1 MNYGLT
7 RSVGFLI
14 AVGAA
19 APPVAMAQGAIVAV
33 EEENF
38 RAEPNG
44 VVLAELLE
52 GTPLVPGETRGRWRQ
67 ATLEAWIW
75 APSVRA
81 DDRNGHDL
89 AVSADGGENLR
100 ATPNGRRLGRA
111 REGMLLDR
119 LEVRDDWVRVRRT
132 AWIWEPSIRLTADPS
147 PPPARASTREFS
159 PAGAAAVVRS
169 SPGGD
174 TLARLH
180 PGASVEV
187 LERDGDWARVRVE
200 GWTFV
205 ASLGADTAGAGV
217 LTGITRE
224 ELQAEPDAYRGRL
237 LEWTVQYIAVQE
249 AERFRTDFL
258 PGERF
263 ILARGPGDDAGFVYV
278 AVPTELVDEVE
289 ALAPLQRIR
298 VLGRIRTAASAL
310 TGAPVLDLVEI
321 TGR

>member
-1 MNYGLT
+1 MNYGLA
-7 RSVGFLI
+7 RSVGILFAMG
-14 AVGAA
+14 AV
-19 APPVAMAQGAIVAV
+19 APPIAMAQGAIIAV
-33 EEENF
+33 EEENL
-38 RAEPNG
+38 RATPNG

-81 DDRNGHDL
+81 DDRQGHDL
-89 AVSADGGENLR
+89 AVSAEGGENLR

-119 LEVRDDWVRVRRT
+119 LEVRGDWVRVRRT
-132 AWIWEPSIRLTADPS
+132 AWIWEPSIRLAADPS
-147 PPPARASTREFS
+147 PPPARESTREFI
-159 PAGAAAVVRS
+159 PAGAPAVVRS

-205 ASLGADTAGAGV
+205 ASLGADTGAAV

-278 AVPTELVDEVE
+278 VVPTEHLDQVE

>member
-1 MNYGLT
+1 M
-7 RSVGFLI
+7 
-14 AVGAA
+14 
-19 APPVAMAQGAIVAV
+19 
-33 EEENF
+33 
-38 RAEPNG
+38 
-44 VVLAELLE
+44 
-52 GTPLVPGETRGRWRQ
+52 
-67 ATLEAWIW
+67 AWIW

-81 DDRNGHDL
+81 EDRQGHDL
-89 AVSADGGENLR
+89 AVSAEGGENLR

-119 LEVRDDWVRVRRT
+119 LEVRGDWVRVRRT
-132 AWIWEPSIRLTADPS
+132 AWIWEPSIRLAAGPS
-147 PPPARASTREFS
+147 PPPARESTREFI
-159 PAGAAAVVRS
+159 PAGAAAVVRA

-187 LERDGDWARVRVE
+187 LQRDGDWARVRVE
-200 GWTFV
+200 GWTSV

-278 AVPTELVDEVE
+278 AVPTEHLDQVE

-298 VLGRIRTAASAL
+298 VLGRVRTAASAL

-321 TGR
+321 IGR